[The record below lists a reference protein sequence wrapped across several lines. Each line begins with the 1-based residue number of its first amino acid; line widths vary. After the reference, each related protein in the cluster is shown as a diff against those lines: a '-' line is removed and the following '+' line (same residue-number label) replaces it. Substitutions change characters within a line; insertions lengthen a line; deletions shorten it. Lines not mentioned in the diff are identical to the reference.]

1 VLFQAVI
8 LCGGLGTRL
17 GELTATTP
25 KPLLPVAGAPF
36 LDILIQ
42 EAARFGFTDILL
54 LAGRFGAQI
63 ATRYDGRDMHGA
75 RVRVLIEPAPLGT
88 GGTLRF
94 AAAELAP
101 AFLLMNGDSWIE
113 ADLTHFVAAWAG
125 KGGALAAQMLL
136 QRVPDA
142 GRFGAVEISGG
153 RVSAFREKD
162 AASSGRPGLI
172 NAGVY
177 VVSREIV
184 AGISADQASSLETD
198 ILPPLVAAGR
208 VGAVEA
214 AEGRYFVD
222 IGVPE
227 SYARAQTEL
236 PAVRTRPALFLDRD
250 GTLNEDKGYTSR
262 IEDLRWTPEAREAIA
277 LANAAGYYVFVV
289 TNQAGVARGF
299 YAESAILEFHRA
311 MQADLFAIGAHIDA
325 IEWCP
330 HHIEGTVERYAK
342 ACPRRK
348 PGGGMLADLI
358 AAWPVDVSRSLLI
371 GDSAHDVAAAEAV
384 GVRSLRY
391 EGGSLLELLR
401 QEIES

>member
-1 VLFQAVI
+1 MLSQAVI

-54 LAGRFGAQI
+54 LAGRFGGQI
-63 ATRYDGRDMHGA
+63 AGRYDNREMYGA
-75 RVRVLIEPAPLGT
+75 RVRVLIEPTPLGT
-88 GGTLRF
+88 GGALRF
-94 AAAELAP
+94 AVAELAP

-113 ADLTHFVAAWAG
+113 ADLTRFAAAWAA
-125 KGGALAAQMLL
+125 KGDTLAAQMLL
-136 QRVPDA
+136 QRVPDT
-142 GRFGAVEISGG
+142 GRFGTVEISNG
-153 RVSAFREKD
+153 RVTAFREKD
-162 AASSGRPGLI
+162 AASSCRAGLI

-184 AGISADQASSLETD
+184 MGIAADTTSSLETD

-214 AEGRYFVD
+214 AEGSYFVD
-222 IGVPE
+222 IGVPQ

-236 PAVRTRPALFLDRD
+236 LAVRTRPALFLDRD
-250 GTLNEDKGYTSR
+250 GTLNLDTGYPSK
-262 IEDLRWTPEAREAIA
+262 IEELCWMPEAREAIA
-277 LANAAGYYVFVV
+277 LANAAGYYVFIV

-299 YAESAILEFHRA
+299 YPESAVLEFHRA
-311 MQADLFAIGAHIDA
+311 MQADLFATGAHIDA

-330 HHIEGTVERYAK
+330 HHIEGTVERYTK

-371 GDSAHDVAAAEAV
+371 GDSARDVAAAEAV
-384 GVRSLRY
+384 GVRGLRY

-401 QEIES
+401 QAIES